1 MSRIPMHVR
10 GTKPRFFPAEGA
22 DELVSM
28 MLEMATELWAVK
40 ERMYAL
46 ERVVSGAG
54 LDVPQAIEAWQP
66 GAAEQA
72 ELAAERERMVQT
84 ILRSLEAR
92 YVDRSRV
99 QQQIDSGADPVAPPA
114 ASRAA

>member
-10 GTKPRFFPAEGA
+10 GSKPRFFPAEGA

-28 MLEMATELWAVK
+28 VLEMATELWAVK

-54 LDVPQAIEAWQP
+54 LDVPRAIEAWQP
-66 GAAEQA
+66 GE
-72 ELAAERERMVQT
+72 AERTELDTERARMVQT

-99 QQQIDSGADPVAPPA
+99 QEQIDSGADPVAPPA